1 MRPPTVPQFAHIIL
15 CRLFVDREV
24 RRFQKTGDTEKDRF
38 SIFQVLAQSLQREP
52 LRNERKRQL
61 VLFITEGGRDFLKER
76 FVSSVIVD
84 LGADAGG
91 FFLQTKLGGGIEHA
105 PDAIFRQ
112 VSERRL
118 ATPRPS
124 ERNVGAERLRQNRR
138 IDPDLRDVAIRF
150 GAREKL
156 AVAFID
162 KNVKDRFFERGID
175 GVTMQIPVP
184 IDQIDF
190 DAAAQRFAA
199 IHPNRGVAKIGSG
212 FAVPDAKLDN
222 VDLVAGRADEI
233 LPKLAGEPACLEL

>member
-1 MRPPTVPQFAHIIL
+1 
-15 CRLFVDREV
+15 
-24 RRFQKTGDTEKDRF
+24 
-38 SIFQVLAQSLQREP
+38 
-52 LRNERKRQL
+52 
-61 VLFITEGGRDFLKER
+61 
-76 FVSSVIVD
+76 
-84 LGADAGG
+84 
-91 FFLQTKLGGGIEHA
+91 
-105 PDAIFRQ
+105 
-112 VSERRL
+112 
-118 ATPRPS
+118 
-124 ERNVGAERLRQNRR
+124 
-138 IDPDLRDVAIRF
+138 LRDVAIRF

-212 FAVPDAKLDN
+212 FAVPGAKLDN
-222 VDLVAGRADEI
+222 VDLVAARADEI